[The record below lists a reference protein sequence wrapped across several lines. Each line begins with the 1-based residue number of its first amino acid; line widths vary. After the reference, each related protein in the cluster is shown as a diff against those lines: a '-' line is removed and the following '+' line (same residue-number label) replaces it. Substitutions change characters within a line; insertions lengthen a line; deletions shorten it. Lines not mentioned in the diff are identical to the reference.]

1 MPQEAVKS
9 TVSAQISG
17 AEELAIFV
25 QPLQAIPLTDV
36 PKSTE
41 TDPAQPSQE
50 GDVSQCPETNPAR
63 PSQDVAKTKS

>member
-1 MPQEAVKS
+1 MPQEVAPS
-9 TVSAQISG
+9 TVSAQISC
-17 AEELAIFV
+17 AEEPAIFV

-50 GDVSQCPETNPAR
+50 GDVS
-63 PSQDVAKTKS
+63 